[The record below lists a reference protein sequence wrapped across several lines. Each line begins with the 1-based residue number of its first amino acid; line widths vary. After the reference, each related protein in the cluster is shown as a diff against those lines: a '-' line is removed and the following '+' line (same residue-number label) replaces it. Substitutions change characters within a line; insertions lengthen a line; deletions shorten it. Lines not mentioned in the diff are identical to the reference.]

1 MELIK
6 GVHVIETYANCAL
19 LVDDR
24 LILVDTSV
32 QDTASDVLAYLDRI
46 KRKPKDVST
55 IIITHTHPDHV
66 SGLAVMKDKS
76 GAKVAAHRIEADY
89 ISRRKTYPG
98 PPGPQRHKPVNID
111 VLLEDK
117 QRFEEM
123 LVLHTPG
130 HTPGSI
136 SLLDERRKLLIAG
149 DAVRNEEGG
158 LGPMEDV
165 YNIDPRMH
173 RQSIKRLT
181 ELDFETL
188 IVGHGRAVASGAS
201 AALKQAAMRI

>member
-1 MELIK
+1 MELLK
-6 GVHVIETYANCAL
+6 GVHVIETFANCAL

-24 LILVDTSV
+24 LILVDTGA
-32 QDTASDVLAYLDRI
+32 DGTAKDLLTYLDRI
-46 KRKPKDVST
+46 KRKPTDISN

-66 SGLAVMKDKS
+66 SGLAVMKERS

-89 ISRRKTYPG
+89 VSRKKPYPG
-98 PPGPQRHKPVNID
+98 PPGPQRHKPVDID
-111 VLLEDK
+111 ILLDDK

-136 SLLDERRKLLIAG
+136 SLLDERRKFLIAG
-149 DAVRNEEGG
+149 DALRNEEGG
-158 LGPMEDV
+158 LGPMEDA

-173 RQSIKRLT
+173 RESIRKLAQ
-181 ELDFETL
+181 LDFEAV
-188 IVGHGRAVASGAS
+188 IVGHGRAIASGS
-201 AALKQAAMRI
+201 SRALKQLALRF